1 MFAKVICPCNS
12 WAVRYS
18 PAPLQGCSA
27 LPSEA
32 EPRNEKVDSLF
43 QTALRARHWSRARG
57 KPRSRAILMDAHGK
71 PARTGVCTI
80 VSKNYFHF
88 ARTLMDSVRAAHPD
102 WEQYVLLVD
111 EFGQG
116 VEPGCEPF
124 HLVSMTD
131 LGLPDIKKFCFRY
144 TLLELNTSV
153 KPWLLASPMPT
164 TRLHPP

>member
-1 MFAKVICPCNS
+1 
-12 WAVRYS
+12 
-18 PAPLQGCSA
+18 
-27 LPSEA
+27 
-32 EPRNEKVDSLF
+32 
-43 QTALRARHWSRARG
+43 TALRARHWSRARG

-144 TLLELNTSV
+144 TILELNTAV
-153 KPWLLASPMPT
+153 KPWLLAWLMQTKGLDRAVYLDPDILVYAPLREVEEKLQGGALMV
-164 TRLHPP
+164 L